1 MAPNRVSGRV
11 VYTTMSS
18 PVVALKVTSAPVE
31 RPIQF
36 FCWIFTRSM
45 KSRSSR
51 SSMRRWAYSVI
62 FSIHWDFSLRMT
74 GEPQRSHTPSTTSS
88 LASTHLQEVHQF
100 TGMVVL

>member
-1 MAPNRVSGRV
+1 MA
-11 VYTTMSS
+11 S
-18 PVVALKVTSAPVE
+18 PVVAWKVTSAPVE

-36 FCWIFTRSM
+36 FCWVLTRSM
-45 KSRSSR
+45 KSSPSR

-62 FSIHWDFSLRMT
+62 LSIHWLFSLRMT

-100 TGMVVL
+100 TGIVVL